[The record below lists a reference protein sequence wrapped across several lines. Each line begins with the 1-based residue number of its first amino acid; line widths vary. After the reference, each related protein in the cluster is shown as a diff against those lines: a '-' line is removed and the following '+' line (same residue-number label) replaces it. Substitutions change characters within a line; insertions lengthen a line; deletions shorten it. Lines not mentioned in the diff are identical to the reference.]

1 MAVKALLWRYVEK
14 INSRGEHFFVQED
27 VYGGYVEAFGPLYGG
42 EHASRKRLVAMCV
55 RMNHRSSA
63 SDPVVEAVGREV
75 GRNRCNEIMTG
86 LSARR

>member
-1 MAVKALLWRYVEK
+1 MVIELRRFYGALSK
-14 INSRGEHFFVQED
+14 HFE
-27 VYGGYVEAFGPLYGG
+27 PLYGG

-55 RMNHRSSA
+55 RMNHRSSP
-63 SDPVVEAVGREV
+63 SDPILEAVGREV